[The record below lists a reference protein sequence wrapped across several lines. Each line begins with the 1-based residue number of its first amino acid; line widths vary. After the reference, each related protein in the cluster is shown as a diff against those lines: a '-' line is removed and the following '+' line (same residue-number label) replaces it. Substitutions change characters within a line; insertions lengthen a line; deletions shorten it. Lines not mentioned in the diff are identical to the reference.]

1 MNIKY
6 YTYDDVCRVG
16 LHNCVSEAISYLSH
30 CDGVHISFDI
40 DAFDPEELP
49 GVSVPVAGGFHKPDA
64 FTMMGA
70 FLEHLPVAAIDIVEY
85 NMVHDK
91 DHVTSNFL
99 VDLIEYITK

>member
-1 MNIKY
+1 MKITLSAVNEY
-6 YTYDDVCRVG
+6 NMG
-16 LHNCVSEAISYLSH
+16 ALLYLFEMATAVM
-30 CDGVHISFDI
+30 GELLDI

-49 GVSVPVAGGFHKPDA
+49 GVSVPVPSGFHIPDA
-64 FTMMGA
+64 YTMMGA